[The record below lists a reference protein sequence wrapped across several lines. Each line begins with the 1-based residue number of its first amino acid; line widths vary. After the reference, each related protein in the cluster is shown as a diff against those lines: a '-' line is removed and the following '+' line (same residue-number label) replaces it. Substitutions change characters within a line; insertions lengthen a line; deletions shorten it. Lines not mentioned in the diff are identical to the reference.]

1 MKRVSN
7 PEILDGPDLDPR
19 EVELSLADLRTVN
32 RFFGGTSTSNALF
45 RKVVADR
52 KLHEFAVLDIGSGS
66 GDVPLS
72 VARRMHRER
81 RTMSIT
87 FLDQHANHLPVL
99 DPDNP
104 LLHNIIGDALNLPF
118 ADNSFD
124 IVSCSLLL
132 HHLEPAEAT
141 RFAREAL
148 RVARHA
154 VIINDLI
161 RNRLHHSLLHLWRP
175 FFRTRVS
182 YLDGLTS
189 VRRAYTPNEIR
200 QMFKAAGRVEI
211 TRHYLF
217 RMGIILW
224 K

>member
-1 MKRVSN
+1 MRF
-7 PEILDGPDLDPR
+7 GPWSR
-19 EVELSLADLRTVN
+19 
-32 RFFGGTSTSNALF
+32 G
-45 RKVVADR
+45 
-52 KLHEFAVLDIGSGS
+52 
-66 GDVPLS
+66 
-72 VARRMHRER
+72 AR
-81 RTMSIT
+81 S
-87 FLDQHANHLPVL
+87 P
-99 DPDNP
+99 
-104 LLHNIIGDALNLPF
+104 
-118 ADNSFD
+118 
-124 IVSCSLLL
+124 
-132 HHLEPAEAT
+132 
-141 RFAREAL
+141 
-148 RVARHA
+148 VARHA